1 MLYKCTASH
10 AVEVGSCLLQ
20 AHVLVI
26 GGAAV
31 DMVAF
36 MMDGLECLDCAG
48 GAKLGADWLL
58 DVLGASKGQDLEVQ
72 FGVDVDDEDEWC
84 VLRAKLLPRMPLPKC
99 WNRFSK
105 EITGSKRA

>member
-48 GAKLGADWLL
+48 GAKLGAD
-58 DVLGASKGQDLEVQ
+58 
-72 FGVDVDDEDEWC
+72 
-84 VLRAKLLPRMPLPKC
+84 
-99 WNRFSK
+99 
-105 EITGSKRA
+105 